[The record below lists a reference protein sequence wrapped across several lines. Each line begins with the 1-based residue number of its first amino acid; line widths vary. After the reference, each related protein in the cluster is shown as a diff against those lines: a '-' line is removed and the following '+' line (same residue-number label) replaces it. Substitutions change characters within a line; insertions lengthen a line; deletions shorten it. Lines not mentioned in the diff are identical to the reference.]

1 MFADMFHVCQ
11 AKQGV
16 LLRFIPVSLKK
27 NMLTATY
34 IHPISFHIMHLLHLY
49 HNCTLVARYKLLKFE
64 SFIDHNVHEIHSFLR
79 VNVRLVLQETRVGGA
94 VIL

>member
-16 LLRFIPVSLKK
+16 LLRF
-27 NMLTATY
+27 Y
-34 IHPISFHIMHLLHLY
+34 IHPITFHIMHLLHLY
-49 HNCTLVARYKLLKFE
+49 HNCTLVARYKLLKLE